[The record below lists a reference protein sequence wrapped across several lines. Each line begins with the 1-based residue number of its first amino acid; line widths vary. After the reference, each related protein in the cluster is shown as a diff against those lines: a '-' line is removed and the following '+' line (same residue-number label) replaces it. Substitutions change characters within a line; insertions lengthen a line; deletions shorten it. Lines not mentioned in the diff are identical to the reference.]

1 VARFEPLWLT
11 FGTQEGQTK
20 MNQYS
25 SSRAGTAGSASV
37 IEREKDWLDY
47 RNSRNQWDETA
58 FSPNPD
64 KVLFVDP
71 ASFRIETAINVHMQ
85 DANGKPHSVNHARA
99 QQQWNA
105 LVDAYRK
112 LVPHVYILQPECNF
126 PDIVFCANQTFPFID
141 PKTGKK
147 SALMSEMHSP
157 TRKPEVPFFA
167 AFLQEH
173 GYQCQSQ
180 TNESPLDL
188 EGMGDL
194 IAVPPITDRPGFICA
209 GHGQRT
215 DRRVLPWVAERTG
228 QTVVAFEL
236 LNKKFY
242 HLDTCLSVLNA
253 RTALA
258 CREGFTESGWRLLE
272 TLFPNLIVADITE
285 CDAPGFA
292 ANCHSPDGKSVVIQK
307 GNSLTKRA
315 LSGAGFEVIE
325 VETDE
330 FIKAG
335 GSVFCMKLMF
345 F

>member
-1 VARFEPLWLT
+1 VAKLELLWLAI
-11 FGTQEGQTK
+11 GAREGQTQ
-20 MNQYS
+20 MNQKLKTGS
-25 SSRAGTAGSASV
+25 GAGRAGV

-47 RNSRNQWDETA
+47 QNSKHAWEGA
-58 FSPNPD
+58 AISPNPD

-105 LVDAYRK
+105 LVDVYRK
-112 LVPHVYILQPECNF
+112 LVPHVYILKPECDL

-141 PKTGKK
+141 PETGKK
-147 SALMSEMHSP
+147 TALLSEMHSP
-157 TRKPEVPFFA
+157 SRKPEVPFFK

-173 GYQCQSQ
+173 GYQCHSQS
-180 TNESPLDL
+180 NVPPLDL

-194 IAVPPITDRPGFICA
+194 ISVPRTIDTPGFICA

-215 DRRVLPWVAERTG
+215 DRRILQWVAERTG
-228 QTVVAFEL
+228 QPVAAFEL

-258 CREGFTESGWRLLE
+258 CREGFTDSGWKLLE
-272 TLFPNLIVADITE
+272 TLFPNLIVADVAE

-292 ANCHSPDGKSVVIQK
+292 ANCHSPDGKTVVIQK
-307 GNSLTKRA
+307 GNSLTERA
-315 LSGAGFEVIE
+315 LSRAGFEVIE